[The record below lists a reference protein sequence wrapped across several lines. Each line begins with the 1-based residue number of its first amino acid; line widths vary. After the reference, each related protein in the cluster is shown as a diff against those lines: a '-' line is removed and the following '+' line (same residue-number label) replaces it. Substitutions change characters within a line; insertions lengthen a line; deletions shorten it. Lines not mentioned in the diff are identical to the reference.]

1 MWSTALIEHLTMYN
15 GHTARELNA
24 ASKLLARQPIDS
36 VERELLCSMIINNR
50 CGIKLDTLDKQE
62 LEEVLEGLY
71 E

>member
-1 MWSTALIEHLTMYN
+1 MWATALIEHLTMYN
-15 GHTARELNA
+15 GHTTRELNA

-36 VERELLCSMIINNR
+36 VEREILCSMIIDNR